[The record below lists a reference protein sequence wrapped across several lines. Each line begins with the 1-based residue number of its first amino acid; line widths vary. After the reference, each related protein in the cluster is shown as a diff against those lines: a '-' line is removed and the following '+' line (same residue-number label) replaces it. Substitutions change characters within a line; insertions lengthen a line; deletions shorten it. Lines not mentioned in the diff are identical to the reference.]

1 MQMMS
6 KTLQRAAILVVMSA
20 ILSLALTSVAHA
32 ATVTVKPKA
41 GQDAYKVI
49 QKQLDKAKSGKKKM
63 NIVVKPGSYRLS
75 HGLNVYSNTTLTLKG
90 VKLTL
95 SKSTSSNLLKIGA
108 THDSKKGYA
117 YKNITI
123 IGGNLNANKSG
134 STAVKIA
141 HAKNVKL
148 QGVTVRNTVNAHLV
162 EVAGVNGFTAEKCS
176 FRDQAQTK
184 KAKVLTPEAI
194 QIDVLVQRHMPGYRS
209 EDLPMRNVRINK
221 CTFSNVPRG
230 VGSHTAIVNN
240 PVNGIAITNNT
251 FTKIKS
257 TAIQG
262 MNYIN
267 CTITGNTI
275 KSAPR
280 GIALYSVFSKGVF
293 LSSTA
298 AKEGKVKSRTSVKYK
313 VPAIGQGIVIS
324 NNKITVKGTDSI
336 STYTNE
342 GILVSG
348 LNVPKKMKKT
358 VDQDPISK
366 GNYYISGLTVENNAI
381 SSVGHGI
388 RLCDVRNARIGS
400 NAIAY
405 TGKAASKTSYYG
417 IQLTLASKGVV
428 VEGNTVK
435 GSQSNGIYV
444 NENSAVSSIASNSVS
459 SSGKYG
465 IDIERSTASL
475 VEDNAISASKNA
487 GIFVF
492 DGSRVQTI
500 TGNTITKAK
509 NTAIHVYANASV
521 DKVENN
527 VVASPVGYGIFAHE
541 RSTIASVVGN
551 RVSNASKIGIA
562 LYSARTGG
570 LVTKNTIISS
580 GSYGL
585 YIDTQGASA
594 AVTVRSNVLS
604 GVDKAAKMKV
614 AAGSK
619 VIEA

>member
-1 MQMMS
+1 MQMVS
-6 KTLQRAAILVVMSA
+6 KAFQRAAVLVAMSIA
-20 ILSLALTSVAHA
+20 LSLALTGVAHA

-49 QKQLDKAKSGKKKM
+49 QKQLDKAKGGKKKM
-63 NIVVKPGSYRLS
+63 NIVVKPGSYKLS

-117 YKNITI
+117 YKNIAI
-123 IGGNLNANKSG
+123 VGGNLNANKSG

-148 QGVTVRNTVNAHLV
+148 QGVTVRNTVNAHLM
-162 EVAGVNGFTAEKCS
+162 EVAGVNGFTVEKCT
-176 FRDQAQTK
+176 FKDQVQTK

-209 EDLPMRNVRINK
+209 EDLPMRNVKINK

-240 PVNGIAITNNT
+240 PVNGIAITNST

-280 GIALYSVFSKGVF
+280 GIALYSVFSKGIF
-293 LSSTA
+293 LPTTA
-298 AKEGKVKSRTSVKYK
+298 VKEGKVKSKTSAKYK
-313 VPAIGQGIVIS
+313 TPVANQNIVIS

-336 STYTNE
+336 STYMNE
-342 GILVSG
+342 GICVSG

-358 VDQDPISK
+358 ADQDPIAK
-366 GNYYISGLTVENNAI
+366 GNYYISGLTVANNTI
-381 SSVGHGI
+381 SSVGTGI
-388 RLCDVRNARIGS
+388 RLCDVRNASASS
-400 NAIAY
+400 NTIAY
-405 TGKAASKTSYYG
+405 TGKTASKTPYHG
-417 IQLTLASKGVV
+417 VHVTLGSKNVAVV
-428 VEGNTVK
+428 DNVIK
-435 GSQSNGIYV
+435 ASQSNGVYV
-444 NENSAVSSIASNSVS
+444 NENSAASLVARNKIA

-465 IDIERSTASL
+465 IGIERSTAATIESNSI
-475 VEDNAISASKNA
+475 VSSKSSAIVAYNSSRVTSIAKNAISAA
-487 GIFVF
+487 GETGLYASLNSTV
-492 DGSRVQTI
+492 GSVSSNSITTAKVCGIMANNGSTI
-500 TGNTITKAK
+500 KSI
-509 NTAIHVYANASV
+509 
-521 DKVENN
+521 ENN
-527 VVASPVGYGIFAHE
+527 KISGAGKVGIGIYSAVDDN
-541 RSTIASVVGN
+541 SIIGN
-551 RVSNASKIGIA
+551 VVSNSASYGVYVDTPSSIVVTMERNTLSGSGKASKVKTAG
-562 LYSARTGG
+562 
-570 LVTKNTIISS
+570 
-580 GSYGL
+580 
-585 YIDTQGASA
+585 
-594 AVTVRSNVLS
+594 
-604 GVDKAAKMKV
+604 
-614 AAGSK
+614 GSK
-619 VIEA
+619 VVLI

>member
-1 MQMMS
+1 MVS
-6 KTLQRAAILVVMSA
+6 KAFQRAAVLVAMS
-20 ILSLALTSVAHA
+20 IVLSLALAGVAHA

-49 QKQLDKAKSGKKKM
+49 QAQLDKAKSGKKKM
-63 NIVVKPGSYRLS
+63 NIVVKPGSYKLS

-95 SKSTSSNLLKIGA
+95 NKSTSSNLLKIGA

-117 YKNITI
+117 YKNIAI

-148 QGVTVRNTVNAHLV
+148 QGVTVRNTVNAHLM
-162 EVAGVNGFTAEKCS
+162 EVAGVNGFTVEKCT
-176 FRDQAQTK
+176 FKDQVQTK

-209 EDLPMRNVRINK
+209 EDLPMRNVKINK

-230 VGSHTAIVNN
+230 VGSHTAVVNN
-240 PVNGIAITNNT
+240 PVNGIAITNNS

-280 GIALYSVFSKGVF
+280 GIALYSIFSKGTF

-298 AKEGKVKSRTSVKYK
+298 VKEGKVKSKTSVKYK
-313 VPAIGQGIVIS
+313 TPAVNQNIVIS

-336 STYTNE
+336 STYMNE
-342 GILVSG
+342 GICVSG

-358 VDQDPISK
+358 ADQDAVAK
-366 GNYYISGLTVENNAI
+366 GNYYISGLTVANNTI
-381 SSVGHGI
+381 SSAGHGI
-388 RLCDVRNARIGS
+388 RLCDVRNARVDS
-400 NAIAY
+400 NTITF

-417 IQLTLASKGVV
+417 IQLTLASKSVAID
-428 VEGNTVK
+428 GNTIK
-435 GSQSNGIYV
+435 ASQSNGIYV
-444 NENSAVSSIASNSVS
+444 NENSTVSSITDNSVAS
-459 SSGKYG
+459 AGKYG
-465 IDIERSTASL
+465 IGVERSTAAL
-475 VEDNAISASKNA
+475 VENNVVSAAKNS

-500 TGNTITKAK
+500 ARNTVSKAK
-509 NTAIHVYANASV
+509 NTAIHIYMNASV
-521 DKVENN
+521 GKVENN
-527 VVASPVGYGIFAHE
+527 VITSPVGYGIFTHE
-541 RSTIASVVGN
+541 GSTIASVTGN
-551 RVSNASKIGIA
+551 RVSNASKIGVA
-562 LYSARTGG
+562 LYSAKTGG
-570 LVTKNTIISS
+570 SVTNNTIAHS

-594 AVTVRSNVLS
+594 AVTVKGNTLS
-604 GVDKAAKMKV
+604 GTGNAAKMKV
-614 AAGSK
+614 TAGSK
-619 VIEA
+619 VIES